1 MAKYRLVYED
11 VHGKIED
18 NWDVHH
24 IDWNHK
30 NDDLNNLIAIPQK
43 VHQLIH
49 NYLGYTTR
57 EECELLTKL
66 FIENKTYRK
75 KSVSYL
81 NFKLSSYVDLN
92 KESELSQYCKNRIGK
107 KIERYHGLL
116 RSDYDFSRKNHRSTY
131 KKKHGEIPKNYEIHH
146 IDWDSDN
153 GKMANLIAL
162 PKNVRLL
169 IRNYLGYT
177 NRRDCELMEGSFS
190 CQETSVKN
198 NVKTLYNLYSKYM
211 KTNKKSKL
219 AFKCK
224 AEMEYNQIRF
234 RDKFKWRDDV
244 TPY

>member
-11 VHGKIED
+11 VHGKINDE
-18 NWDVHH
+18 WDVHH

-30 NDDLNNLIAIPQK
+30 NDDLNNLIAIPKK

-57 EECELLTKL
+57 EECEKLTDL
-66 FIENKTYRK
+66 FSSDKNYRK

-81 NFKLSSYVDLN
+81 NFKLSKHVDLN
-92 KESELSQYCKNRIGK
+92 KECELAQDCKNRLGE

-116 RSDYDFSRKNHRSTY
+116 RMGYDFSRKNHR
-131 KKKHGEIPKNYEIHH
+131 KKYIDKHGDIPKSYEIHH

-153 GKMANLIAL
+153 GKMDNLIAL
-162 PKNVRLL
+162 PKNIRLL

-177 NRRDCELMEGSFS
+177 NRQDCELMEGSFS
-190 CQETSVKN
+190 CQKKSVKS
-198 NVKTLYNLYSKYM
+198 NVKSLYNLYNKFM
-211 KTNKKSKL
+211 KTDKKSKL

-234 RDKFKWRDDV
+234 RDKFQWRDNV
-244 TPY
+244 IQY